1 MDPKWDRLGL
11 DTDTRTWTHTEIY
24 MVVDGWVIDKKIKHK
39 LGVGLG
45 QTGLQP
51 NPVHSP
57 NCVYLHLW
65 SWLCYE
71 YFVFRYL
78 YIRWGVDLSSMVVLV
93 GESGDTDYEL
103 LFGGVHKT
111 VILSGICRGT
121 QSRLLAGRTY
131 PLEDVVPFDSPNIV
145 QTTEGYS
152 SNDIQLALGK
162 LGIIGG

>member
-1 MDPKWDRLGL
+1 M
-11 DTDTRTWTHTEIY
+11 
-24 MVVDGWVIDKKIKHK
+24 
-39 LGVGLG
+39 
-45 QTGLQP
+45 
-51 NPVHSP
+51 
-57 NCVYLHLW
+57 
-65 SWLCYE
+65 
-71 YFVFRYL
+71 
-78 YIRWGVDLSSMVVLV
+78 SSMVVLV

-162 LGIIGG
+162 VGIIGG